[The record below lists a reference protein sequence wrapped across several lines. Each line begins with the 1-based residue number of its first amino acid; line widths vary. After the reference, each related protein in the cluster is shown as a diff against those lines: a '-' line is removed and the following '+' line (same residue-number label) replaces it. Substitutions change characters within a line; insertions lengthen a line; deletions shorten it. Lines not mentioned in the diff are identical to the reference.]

1 MDAELRKKV
10 LTEWQNKKKET
21 LTHPYLKEK
30 VEWGMVPLC
39 TGHAPCKISSWRS
52 GWISCVFMEMRWNDA
67 GIDHL

>member
-30 VEWGMVPLC
+30 VEWGGYPMYRPCSLQDIFVEIWMDILC
-39 TGHAPCKISSWRS
+39 FYGNEVERCWY
-52 GWISCVFMEMRWNDA
+52 
-67 GIDHL
+67 